1 MAISRLTGAIPR
13 AFLII
18 GLIMAPSLLLPGV
31 SPDGKQMVALIAL
44 FASAL
49 TLVEYNATYPGLV
62 EFRDAPPFNRIR
74 YLLALLTVLTLTL
87 IECGRV
93 QPTTLTL
100 LLETLG
106 DLAGRGM
113 DFPYSP

>member
-49 TLVEYNATYPGLV
+49 TLVEYNAIYPGLV
-62 EFRDAPPFNRIR
+62 EFREGQRRGEEREMMAE
-74 YLLALLTVLTLTL
+74 TV
-87 IECGRV
+87 
-93 QPTTLTL
+93 
-100 LLETLG
+100 
-106 DLAGRGM
+106 
-113 DFPYSP
+113 